1 MMIKLAIIGA
11 VILGGVIIF
20 ANESNQ
26 LLPEFSTNTFDSAKT
41 DLKKITDDTIQTTE
55 TTIGSGVKTVSDGIN
70 DFASNTAEQLSEGV
84 KDLREST
91 LQVISFGGILGDS
104 QETNSESTER
114 HAKASSSKDTISS
127 SKETNPT
134 PISDSSPTTSSEET
148 NPTPISDSSPTT
160 SSEET
165 NPTPI
170 SDSSPATNVTETQT
184 IQTFETS
191 SLTTSQQT
199 FEILSLITSQ
209 QSDDTVMLNYEDTSG
224 KTISVTVILR
234 TTEKDLFTG
243 TFYSSMFEASVNDAT
258 KTSYFIDV
266 IIEHE
271 DYGTISSSVFNPV
284 DTPDTIIYGV
294 FSQS

>member
-11 VILGGVIIF
+11 VILGGVILF

-41 DLKKITDDTIQTTE
+41 DLKKITDDTIQNTQ
-55 TTIGSGVKTVSDGIN
+55 TTIGSGVKTASDGIN
-70 DFASNTAEQLSEGV
+70 DFAENTAEQLSEGV
-84 KDLREST
+84 KDLGESA
-91 LQVISFGGILGDS
+91 LQVFSFGGILGDS
-104 QETNSESTER
+104 QEANSESTER
-114 HAKASSSKDTISS
+114 HTKISSSKETTS

-134 PISDSSPTTSSEET
+134 PVSDSSPTT
-148 NPTPISDSSPTT
+148 IV
-160 SSEET
+160 
-165 NPTPI
+165 
-170 SDSSPATNVTETQT
+170 AKTQA
-184 IQTFETS
+184 IQTFETL
-191 SLTTSQQT
+191 SLVTSQQP
-199 FEILSLITSQ
+199 
-209 QSDDTVMLNYEDTSG
+209 DGTVMLNYEDTSG

-243 TFYSSMFEASVNDAT
+243 TFYSSMFEASVNDVT

-284 DTPDTIIYGV
+284 DTPDTIINGV

>member
-11 VILGGVIIF
+11 VILGGVILF

-41 DLKKITDDTIQTTE
+41 DLKEITDDTIQNTQ

-70 DFASNTAEQLSEGV
+70 DFAENTAEQLSEGV
-84 KDLREST
+84 KDLGESA
-91 LQVISFGGILGDS
+91 LQVFSFGGILGDS
-104 QETNSESTER
+104 QEANSESTER
-114 HAKASSSKDTISS
+114 HTKISS

-134 PISDSSPTTSSEET
+134 PVSDSSPTT
-148 NPTPISDSSPTT
+148 I
-160 SSEET
+160 
-165 NPTPI
+165 
-170 SDSSPATNVTETQT
+170 VTKTQA
-184 IQTFETS
+184 IQTFET
-191 SLTTSQQT
+191 
-199 FEILSLITSQ
+199 LSLVTSRQ
-209 QSDDTVMLNYEDTSG
+209 PDGTVMLNYEDTSG

-243 TFYSSMFEASVNDAT
+243 TFYSSMFEASVNDVT

-284 DTPDTIIYGV
+284 DTPDTIINGV

>member
-11 VILGGVIIF
+11 VILGGMIIF

-26 LLPEFSTNTFDSAKT
+26 LLSEFSTNTFDSTKT
-41 DLKKITDDTIQTTE
+41 DLKKITDDTIQNTQ

-70 DFASNTAEQLSEGV
+70 DFAENTAEQLSEGV
-84 KDLREST
+84 KDLGEST
-91 LQVISFGGILGDS
+91 LQVFSFGGILGDS
-104 QETNSESTER
+104 QEANSESTER
-114 HAKASSSKDTISS
+114 HATISSSKETTS

-134 PISDSSPTTSSEET
+134 PVSDSSPTTSSKET
-148 NPTPISDSSPTT
+148 NPTPVSDSSPTT
-160 SSEET
+160 
-165 NPTPI
+165 I
-170 SDSSPATNVTETQT
+170 VAKTQA
-184 IQTFETS
+184 IQTFET
-191 SLTTSQQT
+191 
-199 FEILSLITSQ
+199 LSLVTSRQ
-209 QSDDTVMLNYEDTSG
+209 PDGTVMLNYEDTSG

-243 TFYSSMFEASVNDAT
+243 TFYSSMFEASVNDVT

-284 DTPDTIIYGV
+284 DTPDTIINGV

>member
-41 DLKKITDDTIQTTE
+41 DLKKITDDTIQNTQ

-70 DFASNTAEQLSEGV
+70 DFAENTAEQLSEGV
-84 KDLREST
+84 KDLGEST
-91 LQVISFGGILGDS
+91 LQVFSFGGILGDS
-104 QETNSESTER
+104 QEANSESTER
-114 HAKASSSKDTISS
+114 HTKISSSKETTS

-134 PISDSSPTTSSEET
+134 PVSDSSPTT
-148 NPTPISDSSPTT
+148 IV
-160 SSEET
+160 
-165 NPTPI
+165 
-170 SDSSPATNVTETQT
+170 AKTQA
-184 IQTFETS
+184 IQTFET
-191 SLTTSQQT
+191 
-199 FEILSLITSQ
+199 LSLVTSRQ
-209 QSDDTVMLNYEDTSG
+209 PDGTVMLNYEDTSG

-243 TFYSSMFEASVNDAT
+243 TFYSSMFEASVNDVT

-284 DTPDTIIYGV
+284 DTPDTIINGV

>member
-84 KDLREST
+84 KDLGESA

-104 QETNSESTER
+104 QEANSESTER
-114 HAKASSSKDTISS
+114 HTKISS

-134 PISDSSPTTSSEET
+134 PVSDSSTTPSKETNPTSVSDSSPTT
-148 NPTPISDSSPTT
+148 IV
-160 SSEET
+160 
-165 NPTPI
+165 
-170 SDSSPATNVTETQT
+170 AKTQA
-184 IQTFETS
+184 IQTFETL
-191 SLTTSQQT
+191 SLVTSQQP
-199 FEILSLITSQ
+199 
-209 QSDDTVMLNYEDTSG
+209 DDTVMLNYEDTSG

-271 DYGTISSSVFNPV
+271 EHGTISSSVFNPV
-284 DTPDTIIYGV
+284 DTTDTIINGV

>member
-70 DFASNTAEQLSEGV
+70 DFASSTTEQLSKGV
-84 KDLREST
+84 KDLGESAQ
-91 LQVISFGGILGDS
+91 QVFSFGGILGDS
-104 QETNSESTER
+104 QEANSESTER
-114 HAKASSSKDTISS
+114 HAKISSSKEQHTTTP

-134 PISDSSPTTSSEET
+134 PVSDSSPTT
-148 NPTPISDSSPTT
+148 PV
-160 SSEET
+160 
-165 NPTPI
+165 
-170 SDSSPATNVTETQT
+170 AKTQA
-184 IQTFETS
+184 IQTFETL
-191 SLTTSQQT
+191 SLVTSQQP
-199 FEILSLITSQ
+199 
-209 QSDDTVMLNYEDTSG
+209 DDTVMLNYEDTSG
-224 KTISVTVILR
+224 KTTSVTVILR
-234 TTEKDLFTG
+234 TIEKDLFTG

-266 IIEHE
+266 VIEHD

-284 DTPDTIIYGV
+284 DTTDTIINGV